1 MSLGRSLSRWLDERP
16 RTAPAT
22 RVVWLGLFCWAVT
35 ALLPTL
41 YRIEQLPKYSL
52 ALLALPLVLLGLGML
67 LVSGYPRSSTYTLLS
82 GFPVAIALS
91 MSRLEHE
98 LSLSTY
104 SPATLAFSLGSL
116 AAYAASASQLGAARE
131 PERGVEHKPLGE
143 VAPVD
148 PEGRRQKVGL
158 WVLSLLT
165 AGACA
170 VVLWC
175 SWQAPGDY
183 REHWGRAA
191 SHGAVLTAL
200 LAGLLGCLAISF
212 VAPGLRAKRKRTK
225 REKSARYKNA
235 ARLVLTGLSFLVLY
249 MLARSGR

>member
-1 MSLGRSLSRWLDERP
+1 M
-16 RTAPAT
+16 
-22 RVVWLGLFCWAVT
+22 FCWAVT

-41 YRIEQLPKYSL
+41 YRLKQLPLPSL
-52 ALLALPLVLLGLGML
+52 LLLGLAPALLALGLFLVR
-67 LVSGYPRSSTYTLLS
+67 GYPRASTYTLLS

-116 AAYAASASQLGAARE
+116 AAYAASASQLGAGRE
-131 PERGVEHKPLGE
+131 PERSVEHKPLGE

-158 WVLSLLT
+158 WVLGLLT
-165 AGACA
+165 AGACS

-175 SWQAPGDY
+175 SWQPPGDY

-200 LAGLLGCLAISF
+200 LAGLLGCLAVSF
-212 VAPGLRAKRKRTK
+212 VAPGLRARRKRSK
-225 REKSARYKNA
+225 RVKTVRYKNA
-235 ARLVLTGLSFLVLY
+235 ARLVLTGVSFLVLY
-249 MLARSGR
+249 ALARSGR